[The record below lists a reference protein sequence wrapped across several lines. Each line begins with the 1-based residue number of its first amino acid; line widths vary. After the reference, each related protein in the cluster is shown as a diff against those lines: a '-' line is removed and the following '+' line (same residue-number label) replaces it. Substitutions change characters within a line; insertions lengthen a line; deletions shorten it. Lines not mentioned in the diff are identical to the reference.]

1 MSSNVAK
8 LPFYAASLIVAAVAF
23 VCYLPSLDGDF
34 VFDDSE
40 AIVGNDDLKADVHWT
55 ELFLH
60 DFWGKRLASKHSHK
74 SYRPLTVLTFRW
86 NYWLSRDFSPWG
98 FHFTNLLL
106 HPVVCV
112 VLLTVCSIIVGR
124 IEEGELEDSNFDSS
138 WKSFVVAILFA
149 VHPIHTESVAGAV
162 GRADLMSAL
171 CFFLAIWAFD
181 QSCCVNNSSR
191 CDSEGRPL
199 SFSFPWIF
207 ICVALC
213 GLAMLFKEQGITA
226 VGICLI
232 YDVIIICK
240 VDVLKL
246 VKGQIFAV
254 KENERQSDS
263 WWVQSLLFRQFIM
276 IISTTVI
283 LGARFHVMGT
293 GPPKFQPVDNPA
305 SFSNSTLTRIATYNY
320 IYALNGWLLV
330 NPWWL
335 CFDWSMGCIP
345 LIENIWDIRIVSTL
359 LFWVVMLALV
369 RVALASENAVHQK
382 NVTMGLA
389 LLVLPF
395 LPASNLFFTVGFVI
409 AERVL
414 YVPVAG
420 FCILVTTGLSQ
431 LWKHNNMKRPCGIAL
446 LFLIFIFSI
455 RSIHRSNQ
463 WTNEIDLFTSGA
475 SVCPLN
481 AKVHYN
487 IGKVM
492 SDQAGQND
500 IALAAYRKA
509 VELHP
514 KYDQA
519 WNNLGNMLKD
529 MGETQE
535 AEQCLQNA
543 LDSNPEFA
551 AAWMNLGIVKSSLN
565 KPAEAE
571 RCYRMAIIHRRKYP
585 DAYYNLGN
593 LYIEL
598 NRFDDAVAAFRNA
611 TALKRDHHNS
621 WTNLALLHET
631 HERYSEAE
639 AILQE
644 SLKFLPDHLGL
655 IHNLANV
662 LGKMG
667 RYEESER
674 YFKQALDLNPN
685 SAQTHA
691 NLAVVYHRAGKL
703 DLAEKWYRT
712 SLELDPSNGLTK
724 DNLNKLL
731 KKKKQQ

>member
-1 MSSNVAK
+1 MPSNVGN
-8 LPFYAASLIVAAVAF
+8 LPFYAASLILAAVAF
-23 VCYLPSLDGDF
+23 VCYLPSLEGDF

-55 ELFLH
+55 DLFQH

-74 SYRPLTVLTFRW
+74 SYRPLTVLTYRW

-112 VLLTVCSIIVGR
+112 VLLRVCSIIMGR
-124 IEEGELEDSNFDSS
+124 IEDKELDSS
-138 WKSFVVAILFA
+138 WKSFVIAILFA
-149 VHPIHTESVAGAV
+149 VHPIHTESVAGIV

-171 CFFLAIWAFD
+171 CVFLAIWAFHKC
-181 QSCCVNNSSR
+181 CCVDNPSR
-191 CDSEGRPL
+191 CDSEGHPV
-199 SFSFPWIF
+199 SFSFIWI
-207 ICVALC
+207 IVCIALC

-240 VDVLKL
+240 VDILKL
-246 VKGQIFAV
+246 LKSQLFAK
-254 KENERQSDS
+254 KESKNEKQTDPQ
-263 WWVQSLLFRQFIM
+263 WITGLLFRQFIM
-276 IISTTVI
+276 ITATTVI

-305 SFSNSTLTRIATYNY
+305 SFSNSTLTRFATYNY

-345 LIENIWDIRIVSTL
+345 LIESIWDIRIISTFV
-359 LFWVVMLALV
+359 FWVVMLALV
-369 RVALASENAVHQK
+369 RVALVSENVTHRKA
-382 NVTMGLA
+382 VTMGLA

-414 YVPVAG
+414 YISVAG
-420 FCILVTTGLSQ
+420 FCILITTGLSQ
-431 LWKHNNMKRPCGIAL
+431 LWQHSNTKRPCCIAL
-446 LFLIFIFSI
+446 ILLIFIFSI
-455 RSIHRSNQ
+455 RSMHRSHQ
-463 WTNEIDLFTSGA
+463 WTNEIDLFTSGV

-487 IGKVM
+487 IGKVL
-492 SDQAGQND
+492 SDQGKQND
-500 IALAAYRKA
+500 IALASYRKA

-514 KYDQA
+514 TYDQA

-529 MGETQE
+529 MGKTEE

-551 AAWMNLGIVKSSLN
+551 AAWMNLGIVKGSLN
-565 KPAEAE
+565 KTDEAE
-571 RCYRMAIIHRRKYP
+571 KCYRTAIIHRRNYP

-598 NRFDDAVAAFRNA
+598 NRFDDAVDAFRNA
-611 TALKRDHHNS
+611 TALKTDHLNS

-631 HERYSEAE
+631 RERYSEAK

-644 SLKFLPDHLGL
+644 GLENLPNHPRL
-655 IHNLANV
+655 IYNLANV

-667 RYEESER
+667 QYDESER
-674 YFKQALDLNPN
+674 YFKHVIDINPQ
-685 SAQTHA
+685 SAEAHA

-703 DLAEKWYRT
+703 DLAEKSYRK
-712 SLELDPSNGLTK
+712 SLQLDPSNALTQ

-731 KKKKQQ
+731 KKKKQ